1 MAVLCHVLQVVTE
14 CQDNP
19 ASEQH
24 VTAVESYCSVH
35 CSFSRLDDDWRTEF
49 GDEADR
55 PHWLELFRSRVD
67 IFALHYDAIL
77 AAMYA
82 LSVSAEGDCYLC
94 VPPDP
99 GIEAAALGA
108 SESALPGTVPTEA
121 LHSFTLDSGVSR
133 CFFRVSTTF
142 TPLPAPVPVRLAD
155 SSRGP
160 VLAHSSTV
168 LPCPAALSGSLS
180 SLQRP
185 SFTKNLVSTSGL
197 VAAPC
202 SYRLLWHQTL
212 LWHHRLGHPSLPR
225 LHGMHS
231 RLLVS
236 GLPRSLPPLPPSL
249 APPRL
254 PCIEGWQRAA
264 PHPSSFPLTTAPLHT
279 LHMDVWGPARVS
291 GQDREHYFLLVVDD
305 YTCYTTVFPLRNKG
319 ELFTLP
325 ASPQQNGIAER
336 RICLVMEVGRTSMI
350 HAAAPHFFVAIC
362 GPVRCASAQPGPCVS
377 LPETSPTLRWT
388 GKVGDA
394 LAFWVWGSRA
404 IVRDTSADKLSSRT
418 IPCVFLGIP
427 HDAPGWQFY
436 HPTSRRVLSSQ
447 DITFNESVPFYRLFP
462 YHTAPL
468 PPLPLFL
475 APGPPPV
482 DPLPPHGPAPSVV
495 SQVDPLPGIVPVEVA
510 VDSGAARGAASR
522 GAASRGTASRGAEPA
537 SAEPEGGGGLGVLRL
552 RVRSIGA
559 LPLEALELETLELET
574 LALDALELEA
584 LALEAL
590 ELEALELETLELE
603 ALALE
608 ALELEELKLKTLEL
622 EALALEALELE
633 ELELETMEALELETM
648 ELEALELE
656 VLVMKALV
664 LEALV
669 LDKLKLEAVEL
680 KTLELVVLAL
690 GVVKLAVVEGDFE
703 CLAAALP
710 HRVAVLLAPDGD
722 PDAPDIPT
730 PRSYAAAITG
740 PYSSQWQ
747 TAMDAEM
754 ASWKS
759 TSTFVDA
766 VPPYGV
772 YIVNGMLFLRVKWP
786 PGSPPVFKASISERE
801 LTSSRPSPRPQI

>member
-1 MAVLCHVLQVVTE
+1 MRWSLPPLLGISVCRFDPVDVRAVTGPFTRRPGSSLYTLTTEPLQVA
-14 CQDNP
+14 
-19 ASEQH
+19 ASAQ
-24 VTAVESYCSVH
+24 
-35 CSFSRLDDDWRTEF
+35 
-49 GDEADR
+49 
-55 PHWLELFRSRVD
+55 
-67 IFALHYDAIL
+67 
-77 AAMYA
+77 
-82 LSVSAEGDCYLC
+82 
-94 VPPDP
+94 
-99 GIEAAALGA
+99 
-108 SESALPGTVPTEA
+108 
-121 LHSFTLDSGVSR
+121 
-133 CFFRVSTTF
+133 
-142 TPLPAPVPVRLAD
+142 
-155 SSRGP
+155 
-160 VLAHSSTV
+160 
-168 LPCPAALSGSLS
+168 
-180 SLQRP
+180 
-185 SFTKNLVSTSGL
+185 VSTSGL

-291 GQDREHYFLLVVDD
+291 GQDREHYFLLIRAIRLQ
-305 YTCYTTVFPLRNKG
+305 FRERLRQD
-319 ELFTLP
+319 LP
-325 ASPQQNGIAER
+325 VLRLHSER
-336 RICLVMEVGRTSMI
+336 G
-350 HAAAPHFFVAIC
+350 
-362 GPVRCASAQPGPCVS
+362 AQPGPCVS

-552 RVRSIGA
+552 RVRSIGVLSLWVLRLLEILRA

-690 GVVKLAVVEGDFE
+690 GVVKLAVVVLEALCSGDCFSFR
-703 CLAAALP
+703 L
-710 HRVAVLLAPDGD
+710 
-722 PDAPDIPT
+722 
-730 PRSYAAAITG
+730 
-740 PYSSQWQ
+740 SSQ
-747 TAMDAEM
+747 
-754 ASWKS
+754 
-759 TSTFVDA
+759 
-766 VPPYGV
+766 
-772 YIVNGMLFLRVKWP
+772 LHH
-786 PGSPPVFKASISERE
+786 
-801 LTSSRPSPRPQI
+801 